1 MFNRKFQFGYEKLK
15 KYKDILTNLLLKK
28 TLDENPT
35 NEQEIHNKI
44 EDKEII

>member
-28 TLDENPT
+28 
-35 NEQEIHNKI
+35 KI
-44 EDKEII
+44 